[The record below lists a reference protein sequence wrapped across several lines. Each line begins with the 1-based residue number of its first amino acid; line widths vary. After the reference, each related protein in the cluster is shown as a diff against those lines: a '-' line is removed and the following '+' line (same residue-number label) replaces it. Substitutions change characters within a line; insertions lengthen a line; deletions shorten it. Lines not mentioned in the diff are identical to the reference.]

1 MQQSSGG
8 QQLGAG
14 DGQGKGGKG
23 GCCG

>member
-1 MQQSSGG
+1 MQQTSGG
-8 QQLGAG
+8 QQLGSG